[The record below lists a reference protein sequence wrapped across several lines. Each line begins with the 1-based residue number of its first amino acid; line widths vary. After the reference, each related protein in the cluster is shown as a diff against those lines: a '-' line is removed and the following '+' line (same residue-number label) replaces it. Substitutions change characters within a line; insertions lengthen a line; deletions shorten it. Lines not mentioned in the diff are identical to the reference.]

1 MSGEPTTV
9 PVTFQDR
16 LRSLIAKW
24 RDEGQYDRNG
34 HMVTLC
40 AQELEKLLVE
50 HGLPADERFHDARVS
65 ELLEANNREVA
76 RRRAAEATVGTLR
89 AMLLRIEREGVPA
102 PATDDDQITAL
113 AGRIV
118 DNLKALGRPAAEAD
132 QVEQDRAEWDK
143 EKRW

>member
-1 MSGEPTTV
+1 MPENRTISVDIPAL
-9 PVTFQDR
+9 
-16 LRSLIAKW
+16 LRA
-24 RDEGQYDRNG
+24 
-34 HMVTLC
+34 
-40 AQELEKLLVE
+40 
-50 HGLPADERFHDARVS
+50 HDARVT
-65 ELLEANNREVA
+65 ELLEANSREVA